1 MTAHAMGRLILALV
15 APFAASMST
24 LARPALDG
32 ASLRYATLAA
42 RAAEAAVD
50 GATGLV
56 WLEHVNIV
64 VGDRAT
70 AEAFYFEEGLGCS
83 RDPSKPGGPG
93 SSGTMW
99 ANLGSQQFHLAEE
112 AADDPPQAVRGA
124 LGLALPDVAA
134 AAKRLQRL
142 EARGACGPVEIH
154 DPERFSATCPWGNV
168 FHCYS
173 CRADFS
179 GFDAVDAKKQP
190 KMVGLHARDG
200 YGGGG
205 APFGVRGGPGVK
217 YLQFF
222 CDDAESAANAY
233 SSEFGGATTHDG
245 SSIDTVAVQAGL
257 GPVHLIFETAAPDP
271 AAEARMA
278 GVHLCC
284 YVDGFSERYER
295 LRAHCFTNQRFKH
308 LDTCDTL
315 AEARASRTFR
325 FAFPALPNV
334 EHETRALSHAQFLKR
349 IHYAPP
355 P

>member
-1 MTAHAMGRLILALV
+1 MGRRALSFALV

-42 RAAEAAVD
+42 RAAATAVD

-64 VGDRAT
+64 VGDREK

-134 AAKRLQRL
+134 AAKRLQLL

-154 DPERFSATCPWGNV
+154 DADRFSATCPSGQQKRAKFPTSKAPISAV
-168 FHCYS
+168 FHS
-173 CRADFS
+173 FR
-179 GFDAVDAKKQP
+179 
-190 KMVGLHARDG
+190 
-200 YGGGG
+200 
-205 APFGVRGGPGVK
+205 
-217 YLQFF
+217 
-222 CDDAESAANAY
+222 
-233 SSEFGGATTHDG
+233 
-245 SSIDTVAVQAGL
+245 
-257 GPVHLIFETAAPDP
+257 LIFGRAIISRNGL
-271 AAEARMA
+271 EAW
-278 GVHLCC
+278 VL
-284 YVDGFSERYER
+284 FPER
-295 LRAHCFTNQRFKH
+295 
-308 LDTCDTL
+308 
-315 AEARASRTFR
+315 
-325 FAFPALPNV
+325 
-334 EHETRALSHAQFLKR
+334 TRAKHSR
-349 IHYAPP
+349 
-355 P
+355 